1 MSLDLVEDAF
11 GDYRNAK
18 ALAVASDLA
27 YLPEAEG
34 AAAFREQLGLDA
46 RLISVGNTQ
55 VYLATNDNHV
65 VVAFRGTEDPNTLEG
80 IKDWLLTD
88 AVNLL
93 IIPEGQIG
101 TDFAAAGVGA
111 RFHQG
116 FMTALASV
124 WDPLAAGVE
133 AEMKKKERPLWITGH
148 SLGGALALLA
158 AWRFLRKFQSVH
170 QIYTFGGPMV
180 GNAKAVEA
188 IDREFAGKIFRYAHA
203 IDPVPKLP
211 MISLIGNDYGH
222 CQKEMALGT
231 AAAGAASTL
240 EFFQQMAARTANGLL
255 TATLMDEIW
264 AYLKQR
270 ITAHLMP
277 NYQNG
282 LDEKAKGG

>member
-1 MSLDLVEDAF
+1 MALDLIEDAV

-18 ALAVASDLA
+18 ALGVASELA
-27 YLPEAEG
+27 YLPQTEG
-34 AAAFREQLGLDA
+34 AAAYREQLGLDA

-55 VYLATNDNHV
+55 VFLATNDNHV
-65 VVAFRGTEDPNTLEG
+65 VAAFRGTEDPTTLEG

-93 IIPEGQIG
+93 IVPEGQIG

-133 AEMKKKERPLWITGH
+133 AEMKKKERPLWVTGH

-158 AWRFLRKFQSVH
+158 AWRFQRKFQAVH
-170 QIYTFGGPMV
+170 QVYTYGGPMV

-188 IDREFAGKIFRYAHA
+188 IDREFPDKIFRFAHVV
-203 IDPVPKLP
+203 DPVPKLP
-211 MISLIGNDYGH
+211 TSSLIGNDYGH

-231 AAAGAASTL
+231 AAAGASSTL
-240 EFFQQMAARTANGLL
+240 EFFQQMAARTVNGLL
-255 TATLMDEIW
+255 TATLMDDIW
-264 AYLKQR
+264 NYLKGR
-270 ITAHLMP
+270 VTAHLMP

-282 LDEKAKGG
+282 IDEKAKGG